1 MSSSD
6 ILYIDSALTSD
17 VFEVEMMSSRLLRS
31 ATDTIREDWRTCWML
46 VVSGLCCRSTCD
58 GSDPP
63 LLPGMEVK
71 TDGETDVKAHLV
83 LRGKMV
89 IQVLDYRDIE
99 PQMSKLLSTYNSHRA
114 G

>member
-1 MSSSD
+1 MHIVTYFV
-6 ILYIDSALTSD
+6 ILGLVIFQFAPLL
-17 VFEVEMMSSRLLRS
+17 SRPQF
-31 ATDTIREDWRTCWML
+31 
-46 VVSGLCCRSTCD
+46 
-58 GSDPP
+58 PP

-99 PQMSKLLSTYNSHRA
+99 PQMSKLIGTSFIICSA
-114 G
+114 

>member
-1 MSSSD
+1 MNAFYYYSYYYYYSP
-6 ILYIDSALTSD
+6 LL
-17 VFEVEMMSSRLLRS
+17 SRPQF
-31 ATDTIREDWRTCWML
+31 
-46 VVSGLCCRSTCD
+46 
-58 GSDPP
+58 PP

-99 PQMSKLLSTYNSHRA
+99 PQMSKLISLIEVKWLVENFFYFFSRLMASLICFISRR
-114 G
+114 

>member
-1 MSSSD
+1 MHIVTCFV
-6 ILYIDSALTSD
+6 ILGLVIFQFAPLL
-17 VFEVEMMSSRLLRS
+17 SRPQF
-31 ATDTIREDWRTCWML
+31 
-46 VVSGLCCRSTCD
+46 
-58 GSDPP
+58 PP

-99 PQMSKLLSTYNSHRA
+99 PQMSKLISTSFIICSA
-114 G
+114 

>member
-1 MSSSD
+1 
-6 ILYIDSALTSD
+6 
-17 VFEVEMMSSRLLRS
+17 
-31 ATDTIREDWRTCWML
+31 ML

-58 GSDPP
+58 GSLVQAAAPPPP
-63 LLPGMEVK
+63 LLPGMGVK

-99 PQMSKLLSTYNSHRA
+99 PQMSK
-114 G
+114 

>member
-1 MSSSD
+1 MSPLLHIVTCFV
-6 ILYIDSALTSD
+6 ILGLVIFQFAPLL
-17 VFEVEMMSSRLLRS
+17 SRPQF
-31 ATDTIREDWRTCWML
+31 
-46 VVSGLCCRSTCD
+46 
-58 GSDPP
+58 PP

-99 PQMSKLLSTYNSHRA
+99 PQMSKLISTSFIICSA
-114 G
+114 